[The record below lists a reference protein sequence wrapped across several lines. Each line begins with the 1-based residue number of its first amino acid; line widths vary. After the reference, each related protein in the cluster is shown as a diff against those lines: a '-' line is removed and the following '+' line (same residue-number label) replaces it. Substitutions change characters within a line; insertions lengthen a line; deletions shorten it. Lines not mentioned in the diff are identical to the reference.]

1 MYLNFKLLS
10 LSLLFCTLCFAQDK
24 ELVKKKKINPIAEIQ
39 LGYLMPKAY
48 GNNFLSEA
56 LDLGGGYLVD
66 FKLYLSPRF
75 YFGLQKIYFEAD
87 VFNQN
92 MVGTYNNSKISHHY
106 AQAGISI
113 FPVTSKFNILAGGGL
128 GYAYYKN
135 FQLNSKFSDDG
146 FSLMG
151 NVAVNYQFSKV
162 LGLFSAVQLSKDF
175 LSIATAPEQ
184 DKFLNNA
191 TFSSISF
198 GIQFQIK

>member
-10 LSLLFCTLCFAQDK
+10 LFLLFCTLCFAQDK
-24 ELVKKKKINPIAEIQ
+24 ELVKKKKINSIAEIQ
-39 LGYLMPKAY
+39 LGYLVPKAH

-106 AQAGISI
+106 AQAGFSS

-151 NVAVNYQFSKV
+151 NVAVNYQFSKFV
-162 LGLFSAVQLSKDF
+162 GLFSAVQLSKDF